1 MEQHKNEQQTGGQG
15 PTPFAQ
21 SYFHG
26 TKADLNV
33 GDLIAAGFN
42 SNFGQRKNAKYIF
55 LTATLDAAIWGAE
68 LAIGAGRE
76 RIYVVEPTGP
86 IEDDPDLTDKKF
98 PGNPTKSYRSTHPF
112 KVIGEVTVW
121 QGHAPEQVKAM
132 KDGLERLKEQGIHSL
147 ND

>member
-1 MEQHKNEQQTGGQG
+1 MEQHKNEQQPAGQG
-15 PTPFAQ
+15 STPFAQ
-21 SYFHG
+21 TYFHG

-33 GDLIAAGFN
+33 GDLIEAGFN

-76 RIYVVEPTGP
+76 RIYLVEPTGA

-98 PGNPTKSYRSTHPF
+98 PGNPTKSYRSIHPF
-112 KVIGEVTVW
+112 KVVGEVTVW

-132 KDGLERLKEQGIHSL
+132 KDGLERLKEQGVNSL